1 MRKFYEDTMK
11 RYMEEIQGRPPAKD
25 GQALDLRS
33 SSADVDHGSHR
44 SENDNDS
51 EENWDK
57 TMSGGEDSSMDH
69 QRIGGSSDM
78 DHETNGE
85 GGGGGG
91 PLGLNTSSNQDTSN
105 GGKQES
111 GNKRFRTHMSNVQV
125 KMMKNIFENYKTPT
139 MPECL
144 GLGNDIGLQKRVVQ
158 VWFQNARAKEKK
170 ARLYLQQVTGQ
181 EPEMFT
187 PPRECRW
194 CGLQFPE
201 NFAIQEH
208 IFQKSHLEKVKVAIE
223 QGLYDP
229 ESPGIALT
237 QQAEALQNGGMLPQ
251 GHHTPPRQQ
260 DSATDSS
267 PSPQKPNLGP
277 GLSMMAQMA
286 AGHGPDL
293 PDSRSMLMPPFYGM
307 NSYPI
312 GVNTVHNV

>member
-11 RYMEEIQGRPPAKD
+11 RYMEEIQGRPQPKE

-33 SSADVDHGSHR
+33 SSADLDHGSHR

-69 QRIGGSSDM
+69 QRMSSSDF
-78 DHETNGE
+78 DAEPSSE

-91 PLGLNTSSNQDTSN
+91 GVGGMPGTPGDTN
-105 GGKQES
+105 GAKDT

-181 EPEMFT
+181 EPELHQT
-187 PPRECRW
+187 PRDCRW

-208 IFQKSHLEKVKVAIE
+208 IFQKSHLEKVKSAIE

-229 ESPGIALT
+229 ESPGHALT

-251 GHHTPPRQQ
+251 GQVTPPRHQ

-267 PSPQKPNLGP
+267 PSPQKSSLGP